1 MSIKMNAASAAAIL
15 AALAVIPAVSAHG
28 HIESITANGETVAGT
43 TPEWIYNESNTP
55 GWYAK
60 NQDNGFVEPSS
71 FGSGDIICHKEAT
84 PGKTSVSVAAGSDM
98 VLQWNTWPESHHGPV
113 IDYLAKC
120 SGDCTE
126 ADKES
131 LSFFKLAGAGV
142 LDAASNQW
150 ASDKLIA
157 DGNQW
162 TVTIPESLAP
172 GNYVLRHEIIALH
185 SAGQENGAQAYPQC
199 VNIEVTGSGST
210 DPCAD
215 GADCVG
221 GTSLY
226 TASDAGIK
234 YDIYGG
240 DISSYPIPG
249 PKAWAGAAAKVRR
262 TIARAFSA

>member
-15 AALAVIPAVSAHG
+15 AALAAMPTVYAHG
-28 HIESITANGETVAGT
+28 HVSEITANGETVPGT
-43 TPEWIYNESNTP
+43 TPEWQYNDNKTP
-55 GWYAK
+55 GWYAM

-71 FGSGDIICHKEAT
+71 FGSADIICHKEAT
-84 PGKTSVSVAAGSDM
+84 PGKSSVSVAAGSAM
-98 VLQWNTWPESHHGPV
+98 TLQWNTWPESHHGPV
-113 IDYLAKC
+113 IDYLAMC
-120 SGDCTE
+120 EGDCTA

-131 LSFFKLAGAGV
+131 LSFFKLAATGV
-142 LDAASNQW
+142 IDAAANTW
-150 ASDKLIA
+150 GSDKLIA

-162 TVTIPESLAP
+162 TVNIPESLAP

-199 VNIEVTGSGST
+199 INIEVTGSGSA
-210 DPCAD
+210 DPCSGD
-215 GADCVG
+215 ADCVA
-221 GTSLY
+221 GTALY

-249 PKAWAGAAAKVRR
+249 PSVWAGAAKKLRR
-262 TIARAFSA
+262 SVARAFSA